1 MYSLGCWSH
10 LPTQTPLQGSS
21 WLWNLAQEMRINEPI
36 NCSIPG
42 AAPGVTQDGKAT
54 LVLPC
59 SGSSS
64 CGSNADPDVMPLPSK
79 CKSFIHA
86 AVAEMIPERPSL
98 ELPWEDGV
106 VADTN
111 IPGMRR
117 ESAGTVAT
125 LPWGIFFLWISLM
138 NKSFGR
144 VGGWARQGM
153 NRD

>member
-10 LPTQTPLQGSS
+10 LPTQTPLQGSG

-36 NCSIPG
+36 NCSSPG

-64 CGSNADPDVMPLPSK
+64 CGSNTDPDVMPLPSK

-86 AVAEMIPERPSL
+86 AVAEMIPKAKPGAAVGG
-98 ELPWEDGV
+98 WDA
-106 VADTN
+106 ADTD

-117 ESAGTVAT
+117 ESASTAAT
-125 LPWGIFFLWISLM
+125 LPWGISFLQISLM
-138 NKSFGR
+138 NKSFGS